1 MNVKGYSQFP
11 STAIHNLAITFIDLE
26 TFSWRCDEGGNT
38 VDCLM
43 YHYSGKVIKVHKNDV
58 YGGKKVGRPMASFKV
73 PYKKSGNHV
82 IRTAKLSKF

>member
-26 TFSWRCDEGGNT
+26 SFSWRCDEGGNT

-58 YGGKKVGRPMASFKV
+58 YGGKKSWKTYGIFHGALQE
-73 PYKKSGNHV
+73 
-82 IRTAKLSKF
+82 IR